1 MGRKVRGPDVAKIL
15 VVDDDQKLLNMVR
28 RTLVYEGFEVV
39 TATNGREALDRVQAE
54 GPDLIILDW
63 LMPEVDGIQVATHLR
78 TADDDVPILMLTAR
92 GAVEDRVAG
101 LNSGADDYLVKPFAP
116 TELLARL
123 RALLRRSKV
132 TDKEKPLAYAG
143 LYLDPV
149 TREARARYWC
159 GIVSWR
165 KFGAMILEGRTMCLR
180 CTSATC
186 VEKQRPLANR
196 A

>member
-101 LNSGADDYLVKPFAP
+101 LNSGADDYLVKPFDYRD
-116 TELLARL
+116 LLARVRAAL
-123 RALLRRSKV
+123 RVR
-132 TDKEKPLAYAG
+132 G
-143 LYLDPV
+143 LGNSGS
-149 TREARARYWC
+149 R
-159 GIVSWR
+159 
-165 KFGAMILEGRTMCLR
+165 GAT
-180 CTSATC
+180 
-186 VEKQRPLANR
+186 
-196 A
+196 